1 MSCKNCR
8 HWFVNPNIV
17 IPGEPSEGKCL
28 VSEIKTQS
36 NHVCNAW
43 ELSVSFDQ
51 AQKSNSVPK
60 NVTEFKELINKLIEA
75 AEPFIT
81 FRKIQTNNRPD
92 VWDVQLLE
100 KHLANWDELVSIVKA
115 NKREEAQE

>member
-1 MSCKNCR
+1 MNCQNCK
-8 HWFVNPNIV
+8 HWVF
-17 IPGEPSEGKCL
+17 GKCMITGDYITADKL
-28 VSEIKTQS
+28 
-36 NHVCNAW
+36 CNGW

-51 AQKSNSVPK
+51 AQKSNSTPED
-60 NVTEFKELINKLIEA
+60 VTELKALVIKLVEA

-100 KHLANWDELVSIVKA
+100 KHLSNWDDLVSIVKA
-115 NKREEAQE
+115 NKREEG